1 MREHKNKENFENTFN
16 NHTAGEFI
24 FTQDLTESLS
34 LLGTR
39 LCYTKSLR
47 EDVEFSLKSVTEFY
61 DGDLSCMIEAD
72 EKTWSML
79 GWYSRTNREMT
90 IEYVCEF
97 LKLFSCK
104 CWTNEVPS
112 GKDVISLDTTKLKES
127 DPVEYRKFR
136 KCGINSIMAVPCC
149 HRPLRFLIVCNS
161 KRYMMEERYLKSVS
175 SLFLSW
181 VTEWRLLE
189 ENREVHLQEL
199 IKKSNDVVI
208 NLFCN
213 IEIHTKKGILTER
226 EINSPKFCRVL
237 VYLLLHRNS
246 PMSSRE
252 ISEELWFEEKSE
264 NQGDKVKSLISR
276 FKKVF
281 SKISEYPLIVSSA
294 KGYQINPELNAITDM
309 DTFEQFYSQA
319 RKETFFQK
327 KIELYQK
334 ALALYKG
341 DILPLDSMEHW
352 LLAREVTYQR
362 MHLEMYNELM
372 KIYLGLKNLKS
383 VKYYSWEMLK
393 KNWANVDAYYWLV
406 LYYKENETLF
416 WGSWKRRIL
425 EMAEHN
431 LLEDEYEE
439 LLSRLP

>member
-1 MREHKNKENFENTFN
+1 MEY
-16 NHTAGEFI
+16 A
-24 FTQDLTESLS
+24 
-34 LLGTR
+34 
-39 LCYTKSLR
+39 
-47 EDVEFSLKSVTEFY
+47 
-61 DGDLSCMIEAD
+61 
-72 EKTWSML
+72 
-79 GWYSRTNREMT
+79 GWYSHTHREIT
-90 IEYVCEF
+90 IANIRE
-97 LKLFSCK
+97 LLDLFSCK
-104 CWTNEVPS
+104 CWTNEVQS
-112 GKDVISLDTTKLKES
+112 GKDIIALDITKLKES
-127 DPVEYRKFR
+127 DPIEYRKFR
-136 KCGINSIMAVPCC
+136 KCGINSIMAVSCC

-161 KRYMMEERYLKSVS
+161 KRYMMKERYLKSVS

-189 ENREVHLQEL
+189 EGREFHFQES

-213 IEIHTKKGILTER
+213 IEIHTKKGVLTER

-246 PMSSRE
+246 SMTSRE
-252 ISEELWFEEKSE
+252 LSEELWFEEKSE

-281 SKISEYPLIVSSA
+281 SEISDCPLIVSSA
-294 KGYQINPELNAITDM
+294 KGYQINPELNVITDI

-319 RKETFFQK
+319 RKETSFLK

-334 ALALYKG
+334 AVALYKG

-352 LLAREVTYQR
+352 LLAREVTYQH
-362 MHLEMYNELM
+362 MYLEMYNELM

-393 KNWANVDAYYWLV
+393 NNWANADVYYWLV
-406 LYYKENETLF
+406 IFYKEKETF
-416 WGSWKRRIL
+416 CWKSWKRRIL
-425 EMAEHN
+425 EMAERN
-431 LLEDEYEE
+431 LLEEEYEE
-439 LLSRLP
+439 LLARLP